1 MGQLCAE
8 QQALRVPQQSCN
20 HDAISEDFYSQQM
33 EGLHSTVNSTQ
44 ACLEH
49 KMWSFKEKFVLNN
62 IFHVKLCSGLFI
74 SNTYVKDITMVFRN

>member
-8 QQALRVPQQSCN
+8 QQALWAPQQSCN
-20 HDAISEDFYSQQM
+20 HDSISEDLYSQQV
-33 EGLHSTVNSTQ
+33 EGLHSSVNRTQ

-49 KMWSFKEKFVLNN
+49 KMWSFKFVLNN

-74 SNTYVKDITMVFRN
+74 SNIYIKDITMVFRN